1 MDYNASFA
9 MSPKLIQVGSSCYR
23 RLDCDSDG
31 IIENLTIDHRTIA
44 SKNIISQSGNFFK
57 TNFIS
62 CIFNYSPC
70 IGHDHTKNYSI
81 DQLESDDCIVSA
93 INDDDEDYQFG
104 DGEGLR
110 FDEKSKRFILTLH
123 LCNTFFGYLIGKKG
137 QTKMNIESETMTS
150 LKIPKLNQNDSQ
162 NYIQVQGV
170 NKSNVF
176 QAFKRIRDLEHS
188 SRLKQSLTHFISIP
202 LSFEPEIKKQFL
214 NFKTAILSDPKLSI
228 TKSIDESVFQSEHR
242 LHLTLRI
249 LYLGD
254 SYEKK
259 KAMKY
264 LDNFYQSYLQP
275 FLVEHQSPI
284 ILQMKGID
292 IMNDDPSEA
301 NVVYAKVFEVGQQD
315 LFRQIVNKLYDCFS
329 RSGLE
334 CEADR
339 YELNNEWKVKIHCTL
354 MNTRYRDKND
364 QHDGKERKSRS
375 KMNVGNILEKFADY
389 DFGLVRLSE
398 IHLSAVDFYDERNHY
413 YLPLNKIYF

>member
-9 MSPKLIQVGSSCYR
+9 MSPKLIHVGSSCFR
-23 RLDCDSDG
+23 RLDCDPDG
-31 IIENLTIDHRTIA
+31 IIENLTINHRTIA
-44 SKNIISQSGNFFK
+44 SKNIISQSGH
-57 TNFIS
+57 
-62 CIFNYSPC
+62 
-70 IGHDHTKNYSI
+70 GHTKNYSI

-93 INDDDEDYQFG
+93 INNDDGDYQFG

-170 NKSNVF
+170 NKSNVL

-202 LSFEPEIKKQFL
+202 LSFKPEIKKQFL

-249 LYLGD
+249 LYL
-254 SYEKK
+254 
-259 KAMKY
+259 
-264 LDNFYQSYLQP
+264 
-275 FLVEHQSPI
+275 
-284 ILQMKGID
+284 GID

-389 DFGLVRLSE
+389 DFGLVPLSE